1 MMRDTLFAVSRLRS
15 RSMYS
20 DIRCRSATAGC
31 DHSTRM
37 RSGAFP
43 LFEPC
48 AYVSVGNCFAS
59 VGGHH
64 AVSHFASEPFVVG
77 YEVVNRLSQQF
88 VRAPVGSLGQFIES
102 SLRLGRQ
109 I

>member
-1 MMRDTLFAVSRLRS
+1 MTRETLFAVSRLRS
-15 RSMYS
+15 CSIYS
-20 DIRCRSATAGC
+20 EIPMQVRNRRLRPFDAHPSA
-31 DHSTRM
+31 
-37 RSGAFP
+37 AFP
-43 LFEPC
+43 LPEPR
-48 AYVSVGNCFAS
+48 VHLFVGNCFAS